1 MTGRLTIAKLEA
13 LLMRVRTRAGEPR
26 AGRAVA
32 SAAARAPAVVDG
44 RAEELEQEDDQPTLP
59 PPPVVE
65 ASPQAARPVDID
77 VVVEEERTVIAVA
90 VTGPDSPALSLESK
104 ERLVVAQPPASFAEE
119 EAAPDLE
126 GAPEISQVQEE
137 EVDADVGEEP
147 PVSSR
152 RPVMP
157 EPEERL
163 AEMAFGA
170 EEPSPLRHAPPPESG
185 RLPAAPAQF
194 ESSGDVKA
202 GEELPASKLVPEAIR
217 SDLGTSA
224 RVVDVIGE
232 AQRFAP
238 SSFAELLDA
247 SLAL

>member
-13 LLMRVRTRAGEPR
+13 LLLRVRARAAEPR
-26 AGRAVA
+26 SARAIA
-32 SAAARAPAVVDG
+32 SAAGRAPAVAA
-44 RAEELEQEDDQPTLP
+44 RPAAELEQEDDQPTLP
-59 PPPVVE
+59 PPPIAEV
-65 ASPQAARPVDID
+65 SPPAPRPVDID
-77 VVVEEERTVIAVA
+77 VVVEDVEAPAAAR
-90 VTGPDSPALSLESK
+90 GSDSPTRSLESK
-104 ERLVVAQPPASFAEE
+104 ERLVAAPPVPSHLVEE
-119 EAAPDLE
+119 EAARDLE
-126 GAPEISQVQEE
+126 AAPEISQVQEV
-137 EVDADVGEEP
+137 EVDAEIGEEP
-147 PVSSR
+147 PASSR

-185 RLPAAPAQF
+185 RLPAAPAEF
-194 ESSGDVKA
+194 ESGGGVKSEA
-202 GEELPASKLVPEAIR
+202 EQPATELVPEAIR
-217 SDLGTSA
+217 GDLGTSA

-247 SLAL
+247 SLSL